1 MLTPLD
7 IENKAFSKA
16 MRGYNADEV
25 DDFLDQIIIDLQ
37 QLMAENSDL
46 EKQNKKLEEEL
57 RSFKQSENS
66 MLSTIESAK
75 KLMTDIS
82 ESAEKR
88 AEVIIKNAHL
98 DAEVIQR
105 DAKESVA
112 RMTKESKQMRQRIT
126 RIKERY
132 RKMLEDEIK
141 SLDNDSRDLL
151 DDFEKDFIPASMTE
165 NIPQSVK
172 AEPEEKTDTVSKDTI
187 VVGEKGIEEMLIEDF
202 SNISDSIPF
211 DADNKKKTIIL

>member
-37 QLMAENSDL
+37 RLMAENSNL
-46 EKQNKKLEEEL
+46 EKQNQSLEEEL
-57 RSFKQSENS
+57 RSFKQTENS

-112 RMTKESKQMRQRIT
+112 RMTEESRQMKQRIT
-126 RIKERY
+126 RLKERY
-132 RKMLEDEIK
+132 RQMLKDEIMA
-141 SLDNDSRDLL
+141 LDSDSRDLL
-151 DDFEKDFIPASMTE
+151 DDFEKDLIPASMAE
-165 NIPQSVK
+165 NVPQPVK
-172 AEPEEKTDTVSKDTI
+172 AEHEEKADTVSRDTI
-187 VVGEKGIEEMLIEDF
+187 VVGEKGIEEMLMEDF

-211 DADNKKKTIIL
+211 ETDNKKKTIIL

>member
-7 IENKAFSKA
+7 IENKAFSKS

-25 DDFLDQIIIDLQ
+25 DEFLDQIIVDLQ
-37 QLMAENSDL
+37 NIMAENSNL
-46 EKQNKKLEEEL
+46 EKKNKRLEEEL
-57 RSFKQSENS
+57 YNFKQSETS

-112 RMTKESKQMRQRIT
+112 RLAEENRQMKQKLKRM
-126 RIKERY
+126 KERY
-132 RKMLEDEIK
+132 RQMLEDELK
-141 SLDNDSRDLL
+141 SLDNDSMGFL
-151 DDFEKDFIPASMTE
+151 DEFEKEFIPASMTE
-165 NIPQSVK
+165 NTQ
-172 AEPEEKTDTVSKDTI
+172 EPVREETRKKEESASRDTI
-187 VVGEKGIEEMLIEDF
+187 VVGEKAIEEMLMEDF
-202 SNISDSIPF
+202 SNIGDSIPL
-211 DADNKKKTIIL
+211 DSNDRKKTIIL